1 MNSSLRSVM
10 PSKKTSY
17 KARMRSFNLLSNGRR
32 GQRKLFENLAKLG
45 FRYSSSKSEIVC
57 DFCGTREDTEK
68 LTSGSL
74 ISHGCNQRIDGV
86 SKYEERYKVEN
97 NRDGEVEF
105 TPRDNDVSELKHEHN
120 ACIQGVSHLDS
131 ANNKSEVRE
140 STETNVFRDV
150 NTSLNQ
156 VKHTDGVDGM
166 QSFACE
172 QTILI
177 DEECKAVDEN
187 DQIESVENEQ
197 TLLTFDL
204 EQMKKWLSQW
214 NFSDTN
220 ISLSGPKE
228 SSSDEE
234 IQLSSSTTNNRT
246 SDSDNKRETQITD
259 QPDNGTSTEL
269 MYNSDSRKQVESSLS
284 ENTCKGENQCLNSNN
299 GEDIGVKSAL
309 PNIELPRY
317 LSKNMFTTEDQRTKQ
332 RKRIDVNQLYEL
344 LNVVQKENEC
354 LQLFMKCKQCKER
367 PLQQLFLPCKHV
379 FACRECAAKI
389 DQCPSCGKKILA
401 TINIYF
407 A

>member
-1 MNSSLRSVM
+1 M

-32 GQRKLFENLAKLG
+32 GQRKLFETLAILG
-45 FRYSSSKSEIVC
+45 FRYWSSKSEIVC
-57 DFCGTREDTEK
+57 DFCGIREDIEK
-68 LTSGSL
+68 LTSGNL
-74 ISHGCNQRIDGV
+74 ISHGCIERKDGV
-86 SKYEERYKVEN
+86 LKYKERDKVEN
-97 NRDGEVEF
+97 HMDSEVEF
-105 TPRDNDVSELKHEHN
+105 TPRDNDLSELKHEHRD

-150 NTSLNQ
+150 KSSLNQ
-156 VKHTDGVDGM
+156 VKHTDDVDG
-166 QSFACE
+166 FACE

-197 TLLTFDL
+197 TLLTFDH
-204 EQMKKWLSQW
+204 EQIKKWLSQW

-220 ISLSGPKE
+220 ISLSGSKE

-269 MYNSDSRKQVESSLS
+269 MSNSDSRKQVESSLS
-284 ENTCKGENQCLNSNN
+284 EITCTGENQSLNSNN

-309 PNIELPRY
+309 PNRELPRY

-354 LQLFMKCKQCKER
+354 LILFMKCKQCKER